1 TTYRRKIM
9 SEKKDNKQTNA
20 VNKGKEKLFSLL
32 NSNSEDEIALKQW
45 KSVIRQMSIDGQ
57 WFKRH
62 IGLILLIVTGIIVY
76 ITCRYQAQQEI
87 ILEEQLKLELQDWK
101 FRTLTRSSELTLRTR
116 QSQIETSLKNF
127 NDTTLKVSTESP
139 YTITITQE

>member
-1 TTYRRKIM
+1 M

-116 QSQIETSLKNF
+116 QSQIETSLKKF

>member
-1 TTYRRKIM
+1 MR
-9 SEKKDNKQTNA
+9 EKKDKKHANT
-20 VNKGKEKLFSLL
+20 VSKGKERLFSLL

-45 KSVIRQMSIDGQ
+45 KSVIHQMSIDGQ

-62 IGLILLIVTGIIVY
+62 IGLILLIVIGIIVY

-101 FRTLTRSSELTLRTR
+101 FRSLTRSSELTLRTR
-116 QSQIETSLKNF
+116 QSQIENALKNF
-127 NDTTLKVSTESP
+127 NDSTLKVSTESP